1 MKGYIYLIE
10 NKINHH
16 KYIGKTYLTI
26 EQRWKQHCKDSKR
39 KEFQHRPLYKA
50 LNKYGLNNFSI
61 QEIEYTENCE
71 DREKYWIAYYNT
83 YHDGYN
89 ATLGGDGTLYFE
101 YTDEEVINKYS
112 ELLNVQETA
121 NFFHCDK
128 DTISKRLKNNGIIVP
143 KGGNIYS
150 LNKSW
155 VAKRVFQYDL
165 NNQFI
170 QSFDSMKQA
179 AEWLIKNNY
188 TQGQIKHIVSNISK
202 NIRGIENRKQAYGF
216 IWKKEHGE
224 L

>member
-39 KEFQHRPLYKA
+39 KEFQHRPLYRA
-50 LNKYGLNNFSI
+50 LNKYGINNFSI

-121 NFFHCDK
+121 NFFHCDTFEF
-128 DTISKRLKNNGIIVP
+128 DQSLYLRQLSKKQWQPHITMVSLQKN
-143 KGGNIYS
+143 GNPAKKWQPRQDS
-150 LNKSW
+150 NLN
-155 VAKRVFQYDL
+155 
-165 NNQFI
+165 
-170 QSFDSMKQA
+170 
-179 AEWLIKNNY
+179 
-188 TQGQIKHIVSNISK
+188 
-202 NIRGIENRKQAYGF
+202 
-216 IWKKEHGE
+216 
-224 L
+224 